1 MNSDARTNNP
11 LDLKDFPFDFY
22 SIENELANKIVYLS
36 KLLMDEYKQNSILK
50 DAIYRTGNVKFQIF
64 YPAKSKSTIDKIDYL
79 LSQYFNLNTEELDFI
94 INYDIKYRM
103 GNDN

>member
-11 LDLKDFPFDFY
+11 SDLKDFPFDFY
-22 SIENELANKIVYLS
+22 SIENELAKNKIVYLS

-50 DAIYRTGNVKFQIF
+50 DAIYRTGNVKLQIF
-64 YPAKSKSTIDKIDYL
+64 YPAKSTIDKIDYL